1 VTDLCTAADV
11 LARPTLIGVT
21 LSDAKTASIPGYISE
36 ASLLVQGYLGHTYP
50 DPPTDGSTNRDPVPD
65 AARIVTARV
74 VARALTA
81 TPVDPNFDR
90 YASSMGPF
98 THTKSVA
105 QDVLGGGVWLTR
117 QDKMA
122 LDAIGG
128 TYAKMTNVPMYDLR
142 WCPPVPGPNW
152 WLMTPAPG
160 G

>member
-21 LSDAKTASIPGYISE
+21 LSDAKTASIPGYFSE

-50 DPPTDGSTNRDPVPD
+50 DPPTDGSTNPDPVPG

-90 YASSMGPF
+90 YGSTMGPF

-117 QDKMA
+117 QDKLA

-128 TYAKMTNVPMYDLR
+128 TYSRMTNVAVYDLR
-142 WCPPVPGPNW
+142 WCPPAPPNW